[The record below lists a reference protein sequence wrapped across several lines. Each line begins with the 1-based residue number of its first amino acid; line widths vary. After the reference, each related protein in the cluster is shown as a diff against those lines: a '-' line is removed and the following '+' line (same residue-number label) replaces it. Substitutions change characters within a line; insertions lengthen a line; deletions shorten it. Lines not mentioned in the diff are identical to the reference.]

1 MIAIETKNLT
11 KSFGSHR
18 AVDRVNLSIEQGE
31 IYGFLGNNGA
41 GKTTTIKMMT
51 GLLTPTEGSVRFFG
65 KDIRKSRQEI
75 LKRIGC
81 IIEIPGFY
89 GNLNGQENLEIYL
102 RLRGVTK
109 RKAIE
114 DTMELVGLD
123 PKDMGLVR
131 GYSLGMKQRLGI
143 ARALL
148 NQPEILI
155 LDEPTNGLDPSG
167 IRNMRKLLRKLAK
180 EQHMTLFLSSHILT
194 EVEQLADRV
203 GIIHNGKLIDE
214 IALEG
219 LRDQGAEYFEI
230 EVDRPAEALRLLE
243 TELGIFDFSVKAD
256 NRIEVFDAQ
265 DQIASVNEMLVA
277 SKIEVRQLIRK
288 SMSLERHFVELTGG
302 ERRI

>member
-11 KSFGSHR
+11 KTFGSHR

-51 GLLTPTEGSVRFFG
+51 GLIPPTEGGVKLFG

-75 LKRIGC
+75 LKRVGC
-81 IIEIPGFY
+81 IIETPGFY

-102 RLRGVTK
+102 RLRGVS
-109 RKAIE
+109 RAKAIE

-123 PKDMGLVR
+123 PKDLGLVR
-131 GYSLGMKQRLGI
+131 TYSVGMKQRLGI

-155 LDEPTNGLDPSG
+155 LDEPTNGMDPSG
-167 IRNMRKLLRKLAK
+167 IRDMRKLLRKLAK
-180 EQHMTLFLSSHILT
+180 EQRMTLFLSSHILT

-214 IALEG
+214 ISMES
-219 LRDQGAEYFEI
+219 LREYGGKFIEI
-230 EVDRPAEALRLLE
+230 EVDEPAEALRLLE
-243 TELGIFDFSVKAD
+243 TELGLFDFTVKAD
-256 NRIEVFDAQ
+256 NRIEIYDALEQ
-265 DQIASVNEMLVA
+265 VATINKMLVA
-277 SKIEVRQLIRK
+277 NQIEVRQLVRK
-288 SMSLERHFVELTGG
+288 SMSLERHFIELTGG
-302 ERRI
+302 ERRV

>member
-1 MIAIETKNLT
+1 MVAIETKNLT

-65 KDIRKSRQEI
+65 KDIRKARHEI
-75 LKRIGC
+75 LRRVGC

-102 RLRGVTK
+102 RLRGVSK

-167 IRNMRKLLRKLAK
+167 IRNMRKLLRRLAK

-203 GIIHNGKLIDE
+203 GIIHHGKLIDE
-214 IALEG
+214 ISLEG
-219 LRDQGAEYFEI
+219 LRDQGGEYIEI
-230 EVDRPAEALRLLE
+230 EVDSPAEALRLLE
-243 TELGIFDFSVKAD
+243 TKLGIFDFTVKAD
-256 NRIEVFDAQ
+256 NRIEIYDVQ
-265 DQIASVNEMLVA
+265 DQTGAINRMLVA
-277 SKIEVRQLIRK
+277 NEIEVRQLIRK

-302 ERRI
+302 EKRI

>member
-1 MIAIETKNLT
+1 MIAIETRNLT

-51 GLLTPTEGSVRFFG
+51 GLLDPTEGSVRFFG
-65 KDIRKSRQEI
+65 KEIRKSRQEM

-89 GNLNGQENLEIYL
+89 GNLNGHENLEIYL
-102 RLRGVTK
+102 RLRGVSR

-167 IRNMRKLLRKLAK
+167 IRSMRKLLRRLAK
-180 EQHMTLFLSSHILT
+180 EQRMTLFLSSHILT

-203 GIIHNGKLIDE
+203 GIIHKGKLIDE

-219 LRDQGAEYFEI
+219 LRDQGAEFIEI

-256 NRIEVFDAQ
+256 NRIEVYDAQ
-265 DQIASVNEMLVA
+265 DQAAIVNKMLVA
-277 SKIEVRQLIRK
+277 NHVEVRQLIRK

-302 ERRI
+302 ERRL

>member
-1 MIAIETKNLT
+1 MVAIETKNLT

-65 KDIRKSRQEI
+65 KDIRKARHEI
-75 LKRIGC
+75 LRRVGC

-102 RLRGVTK
+102 RLRGVSK

-123 PKDMGLVR
+123 PKDTGLVR

-167 IRNMRKLLRKLAK
+167 IRNMRKLLRRLAK

-203 GIIHNGKLIDE
+203 GIIHHGKLIDE
-214 IALEG
+214 ISLEG
-219 LRDQGAEYFEI
+219 LRDQGGEYIEI
-230 EVDRPAEALRLLE
+230 EVDSPAEALRLLE
-243 TELGIFDFSVKAD
+243 TKLGIFDFTVKAD
-256 NRIEVFDAQ
+256 NRIEIYDVQ
-265 DQIASVNEMLVA
+265 DQTGAINRMLVA
-277 SKIEVRQLIRK
+277 NEIEVRQLIRK

-302 ERRI
+302 EKRI

>member
-11 KSFGSHR
+11 KTFGSHR

-51 GLLTPTEGSVRFFG
+51 GLLTPTEGTVRFFG

-75 LKRIGC
+75 LKRVGC

-102 RLRGVTK
+102 RLRGVSK
-109 RKAIE
+109 RKSIE

-167 IRNMRKLLRKLAK
+167 IRNMRKLLRRLAK
-180 EQHMTLFLSSHILT
+180 EQRMTLFLSSHILT

-214 IALEG
+214 ISLEG
-219 LRDQGAEYFEI
+219 LREQGGEYIEI
-230 EVDRPAEALRLLE
+230 EVDHPAEALRLLE
-243 TELGIFDFSVKAD
+243 TEMGIFDFSVKAD
-256 NRIEVFDAQ
+256 NRIEIYDAQ
-265 DQIASVNEMLVA
+265 DQAGIINRMLVA
-277 SKIEVRQLIRK
+277 NQIEVRQLVRK
-288 SMSLERHFVELTGG
+288 TMSLERHFVELTGG
-302 ERRI
+302 ERRV